1 MTCILNEIIATVRME
16 TDLALRM
23 ESNKQLADNVD
34 KVLDKKMN

>member
-1 MTCILNEIIATVRME
+1 ME